1 MSAAAAA
8 LIEGEAVY
16 PTLSDDAERVL
27 LELPIELEAIEPRVL
42 DEFAAKGILT
52 GTVFFHGP
60 HGRYSGQVHLTER
73 GARYVLDLLLRLK
86 ESALCAC
93 GARYG
98 AHNGHP
104 PHDNPETGCRAFT
117 HTTPALVER

>member
-8 LIEGEAVY
+8 LISDGGNVY
-16 PTLSDDAERVL
+16 PKLSDDAERVL
-27 LELPIELEAIEPRVL
+27 LELPIELEAIDGWIV
-42 DEFAAKGILT
+42 DEFVRQGICT
-52 GTVFFHGP
+52 FSVDWNRTDP
-60 HGRYSGQVHLTER
+60 RGQGHLTER
-73 GARYVLDLLLRLK
+73 GARYVLDVLLRLK

-104 PHDNPETGCRAFT
+104 PHDNPENGCRAFT
-117 HTTPALVER
+117 HATPVALER